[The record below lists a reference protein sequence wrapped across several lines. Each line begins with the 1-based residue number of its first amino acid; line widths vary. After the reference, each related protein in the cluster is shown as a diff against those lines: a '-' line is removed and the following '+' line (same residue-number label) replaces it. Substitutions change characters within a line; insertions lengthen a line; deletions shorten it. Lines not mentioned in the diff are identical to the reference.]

1 MAQEI
6 INIGILPN
14 DGKGEPI
21 RTALIKIGNMF
32 TELYKS
38 DFSTSTAY
46 TTGNTPGQVIF
57 QVDADTFTQAKIQVN
72 SRNPQTDSIQNVTI
86 AASISHEAATV
97 DFSAYGTVFTGQA
110 LTRYNMD
117 LVDGNV
123 RLLSNPL
130 TTDTLVHFTSCQV
143 TFPGLALPGINVG
156 LDGYAVGTLMI
167 TQDDLILTTES

>member
-38 DFSTSTAY
+38 DFSTITAY
-46 TTGNTPGQVIF
+46 TVGDAPGQIVF
-57 QVDADTFTQAKIQVN
+57 EVPVSTFTQAKLQVH
-72 SRNPQTDSIQNVTI
+72 SKNPITNDSQNITI
-86 AASISHEAATV
+86 AASIKHSTTV
-97 DFSAYGTVFTGQA
+97 GYTAYGTVFNGTA

-117 LVDGNV
+117 IFDGNV
-123 RLLSNPL
+123 RLMCNPL
-130 TTDTLVHFTSCQV
+130 VTDTLVHFISCQV
-143 TFPGLALPGINVG
+143 TFVGDSPPGINLE
-156 LDGYAVGTLMI
+156 LDGYAVGNVLV
-167 TQDDLILTTES
+167 TQNNLILTTES

>member
-38 DFSTSTAY
+38 DFSTFTEY

-57 QVDADTFTQAKIQVN
+57 QAPASTFTQAKFQIN
-72 SRNPQTDSIQNVTI
+72 SINPQTDSTQNVTI
-86 AASISHEAATV
+86 GASINHDTATIG
-97 DFSAYGTVFTGQA
+97 FSAYGTVFTGAA
-110 LTRYNMD
+110 LTRYDMD
-117 LVDGNV
+117 LLNGNV
-123 RLLSNPL
+123 RLMCNPL

-143 TFPGLALPGINVG
+143 TFPGLSLPGINVG
-156 LDGYAVGTLMI
+156 MDGYPVGTLMI

>member
-38 DFSTSTAY
+38 DFSTSTEY
-46 TTGNTPGQVIF
+46 TTGNVPGQLIF
-57 QVDADTFTQAKIQVN
+57 QTPADSFTQAKLQVN
-72 SRNPQTDSIQNVTI
+72 SRNPQTDTTQNITI
-86 AASISHEAATV
+86 GASINHDTATV
-97 DFSAYGTVFTGQA
+97 GFSAYGTVFTGEA
-110 LTRYNMD
+110 LTRYDMD
-117 LVDGNV
+117 IFEGNV

-143 TFPGLALPGINVG
+143 TFPGKELPGLEVG
-156 LDGYAVGTLMI
+156 VDGYPVGTLMI

>member
-57 QVDADTFTQAKIQVN
+57 QVPFSTFTQAKFQIN
-72 SRNPQTDSIQNVTI
+72 SVNPQTESTQNITI
-86 AASISHEAATV
+86 GASINHAAQTV
-97 DFSAYGTVFTGQA
+97 GFSAYGTVFAGEA
-110 LTRYNMD
+110 LTRYDMD
-117 LVDGNV
+117 IQAGNV
-123 RLLSNPL
+123 RLMCNPL
-130 TTDTLVHFTSCQV
+130 TNDTLVHFSSCQV
-143 TFPGLALPGINVG
+143 TWPGVSLPGLNIALN
-156 LDGYAVGTLMI
+156 GYAVGASLL
-167 TQDDLILTTES
+167 TQDNLLLTTES